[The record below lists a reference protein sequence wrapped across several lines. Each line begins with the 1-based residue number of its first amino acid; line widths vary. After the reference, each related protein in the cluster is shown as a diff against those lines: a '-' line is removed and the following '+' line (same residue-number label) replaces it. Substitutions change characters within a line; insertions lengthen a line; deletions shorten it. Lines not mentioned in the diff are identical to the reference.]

1 MAAPAQTPFDAI
13 PPHLVGRVALSRAE
27 VATTLGHS
35 EAFVD
40 DLIADGTLGAK
51 RVRRTVLVIAND
63 VWKML
68 GLAGPTVEI
77 STETRELVRG
87 MR

>member
-1 MAAPAQTPFDAI
+1 MTAPAPFDEI
-13 PPHLVGRVALSRAE
+13 PPQLSGRVALSRAE
-27 VATTLGHS
+27 VAETLGRS

-40 DLIADGTLGAK
+40 DLIADGTLRAK

-68 GLAGPTVEI
+68 DLASPAAGISAEAREI
-77 STETRELVRG
+77 LRG
-87 MR
+87 MG